1 MGRSGLQSPI
11 RKGLRLLV
19 LFAAMNSAGVVA
31 GLVAQ
36 TSTAGH
42 ALTLP
47 AGTRIPIRL
56 AQSIDTRRDRP
67 GTPFLAHVSA
77 PVMHS
82 GEMILPRGTVCRGHV
97 AESKPSGR
105 LKGRA
110 VLSLSLD
117 SVEWNGRKYT
127 IETSD
132 PSFVSKAH
140 KKRNVALIGGGAGT
154 GAAIGGIAG
163 GGVGALIGAGA
174 GAAAGTTGAVIT
186 GKRQLHLAPET
197 RVVFT
202 LREGVRLR
210 G

>member
-1 MGRSGLQSPI
+1 MGRSQALFPI
-11 RKGLRLLV
+11 RKGLRLLMLLGV
-19 LFAAMNSAGVVA
+19 MNSAGVVA

-36 TSTAGH
+36 TNTADRSF
-42 ALTLP
+42 TLP

-56 AQSIDTRRDRP
+56 GQSIDTRRDRS

-77 PVMHS
+77 PVTRS
-82 GEMILPRGTVCRGHV
+82 GEVVLPRGTVCRGHV

-140 KKRNVALIGGGAGT
+140 KKRNLVLIGGGAGT
-154 GAAIGGIAG
+154 GATIGAIAG

-174 GAAAGTTGAVIT
+174 GAAAGTTTAVIT

-202 LREGVRLR
+202 LRESVTL
-210 G
+210 

>member
-1 MGRSGLQSPI
+1 
-11 RKGLRLLV
+11 LLV
-19 LFAAMNSAGVVA
+19 LLGAMNSAGVVA
-31 GLVAQ
+31 GLFAQ
-36 TSTAGH
+36 TGGAEH

-56 AQSIDTRRDRP
+56 GQSIDTRRDRS
-67 GTPFLAHVSA
+67 GTPFLARVSA
-77 PVMHS
+77 PVIQS
-82 GEMILPRGTVCRGHV
+82 GEVILPRGAVCRGHV

-110 VLSLSLD
+110 VLALSLD
-117 SVEWNGRKYT
+117 SVEWHGRKYS

-140 KKRNVALIGGGAGT
+140 KKRNLALIGGGAGT
-154 GAAIGGIAG
+154 GATIGAIAG

-197 RVVFT
+197 RVMFT
-202 LREGVRLR
+202 LREGVRLQ